1 MSLVSVEGSNV
12 STAWL
17 AAAQRLNREPKR
29 KAINTVTRIADP
41 VGEDP
46 AVRQA
51 MDELLDNGK
60 NLQCVD
66 TVANTI
72 FPEAIARS
80 SRDHEELVERYVRM
94 YPMLRKKFTKN
105 DRGTYFGRLI
115 QYPSTKG
122 PFDQVGA
129 VIKRINV
136 QRGSA
141 GGTLQAARY
150 EALVEAPGDLG
161 PDALAVYVPGTDN
174 SPMGF
179 PCLSYCAFQL
189 DTEQRVHLLATYRS
203 QFLVERGYGNY
214 LGLGRLLAH
223 VARQTGLE
231 VGHLTVV
238 AGLAHLESPITRV
251 RLLLERFGYD
261 TSLP

>member
-1 MSLVSVEGSNV
+1 MSFISVEASNV

-17 AAAQRLNREPKR
+17 ATAQRLNREPKR
-29 KAINTVTRIADP
+29 KAINTVTRIAEP

-46 AVRQA
+46 AVRAA
-51 MDELLDNGK
+51 MDELLDSGK
-60 NLQCVD
+60 NLQCVE

-94 YPMLRKKFTKN
+94 YPVLRKRFTKN
-105 DRGTYFGRLI
+105 AQGTYFGRLI
-115 QYPSTKG
+115 QYPTAKG

-129 VIKRINV
+129 VINRINV
-136 QRGSA
+136 QRTS
-141 GGTLQAARY
+141 GGAPLGAARY
-150 EALVEAPGDLG
+150 EAIVEAPADPGDLS
-161 PDALAVYVPGTDN
+161 VYVPNTDN

-189 DTEQRVHLLATYRS
+189 DTMGHVHLLATYRS
-203 QFLVERGYGNY
+203 QYLVERGYGNY

-223 VARQTGLE
+223 VAHQTGLQL
-231 VGHLTVV
+231 GHLTVV
-238 AGLAHLESPITRV
+238 AGLAQLESPITRV
-251 RLLLERFGYD
+251 RLMLERFGYD
-261 TSLP
+261 VSPA